1 MTSCLSTLLSETV
14 VSDWFVSSRVHR
26 LTRSPFWFN
35 RRGEVVLIDPVSEP
49 SFPRSLHPHHRYVVG
64 CFLTAALR
72 HKAGVWS
79 VVCSVSTRCRV
90 WWSVFGLCV
99 VQWMQ
104 YIVSQYAVSIA
115 HCTLQLRNAITHIIT
130 VLIFDWNGMTDSC
143 IWQV

>member
-49 SFPRSLHPHHRYVVG
+49 SFPRSLHPHHRCVVG

-79 VVCSVSTRCRV
+79 VVCIVSTRCRV
-90 WWSVFGLCV
+90 WWSVAIWPVC
-99 VQWMQ
+99 
-104 YIVSQYAVSIA
+104 YATDAVYSFTICSLN
-115 HCTLQLRNAITHIIT
+115 CTLYTA
-130 VLIFDWNGMTDSC
+130 VA
-143 IWQV
+143 